1 MTEGNVSQMQDHR
14 KDEEMEDRTR
24 REQQEQRELDQAV
37 AKVNAKVEGGK
48 DLTPEERA
56 LWHDSQ
62 SFDLEAFIDKLKP
75 DPDHVPVY
83 EIQPMKAKH
92 TRLLIGMIRKVRNA
106 EGVRNAALQGGME
119 AAVIELF
126 GALLDEVEDE
136 ILPLM
141 AELAGMT
148 MEELDE
154 KPGAAPFDIAGD
166 LMNSE
171 GFLSALASALRLVKA
186 GQKLFGR

>member
-1 MTEGNVSQMQDHR
+1 MSEANVSQMQDHR
-14 KDEEMEDRTR
+14 KDEDVEKT
-24 REQQEQRELDQAV
+24 QQELSQAV
-37 AKVNAKVEGGK
+37 DRVNAKAESGK

-56 LWHDSQ
+56 LWQANQ

-75 DPDHVPVY
+75 DPDYVATY
-83 EIQPMKAKH
+83 EIQSMKAKH
-92 TRLLIGMIRKVRNA
+92 TRRLIGMIRKVRNNDA
-106 EGVRNAALQGGME
+106 IRSAAVQGGME
-119 AAVIELF
+119 AAAMELF
-126 GALLDEVEDE
+126 GTLLDEVEDE

-154 KPGAAPFDIAGD
+154 KPGSAPFDLAND
-166 LMNSE
+166 LMNST

>member
-1 MTEGNVSQMQDHR
+1 MTEANVSQMQDHR
-14 KDEEMEDRTR
+14 KDELEDKT
-24 REQQEQRELDQAV
+24 QQELDQAV
-37 AKVNAKVEGGK
+37 ARVNAKVDSGK

-56 LWHDSQ
+56 LWQANQ
-62 SFDLEAFIDKLKP
+62 SFDLEAFIDQLKP
-75 DPDHVPVY
+75 DPDYVATY

-92 TRLLIGMIRKVRNA
+92 TRRLIGMIRKVRNND
-106 EGVRNAALQGGME
+106 GIRNAAMQGGME
-119 AAVIELF
+119 AAAIELF
-126 GALLDEVEDE
+126 GALFDEVEDE

-154 KPGAAPFDIAGD
+154 KPGSAPFEIAND
-166 LMNSE
+166 LMNSL

>member
-14 KDEEMEDRTR
+14 KDEELEDKTR
-24 REQQEQRELDQAV
+24 RELSQAV
-37 AKVNAKVEGGK
+37 DRVNAKAETGK

-56 LWHDSQ
+56 LWQANNSEP
-62 SFDLEAFIDKLKP
+62 FDLETFIDKLKP
-75 DPDHVPVY
+75 DPDYVATY

-92 TRLLIGMIRKVRNA
+92 TRRLIGMIRKVRSA

-119 AAVIELF
+119 AAVVELF

-141 AELAGMT
+141 SELAGMT
-148 MEELDE
+148 MQELDE
-154 KPGAAPFDIAGD
+154 KPGAAPFEIAND

-171 GFLSALASALRLVKA
+171 GFLSALVGALRLVKA